1 MKISAKADYAVRAM
15 IVLARRHARGP
26 EPVKTEE
33 MARAAG
39 VPAKFL
45 EAILAQLRRE
55 GLVTSKRGAEGGY
68 RLTREPDAVSVADV
82 LRAIDGP
89 LALVAGH
96 TPSETS
102 YPAETATL
110 YTVWTDAEQAL
121 TETLEAATLARLS
134 RGSPVLDFQ
143 I

>member
-15 IVLARRHARGP
+15 IVLARRHTRGP

-45 EAILAQLRRE
+45 EAILAQLKRE

-68 RLTREPDAVSVADV
+68 RLTRSPDALSVADI
-82 LRAIDGP
+82 LRAVDGP

-96 TPSETS
+96 TPSEIS
-102 YPAETATL
+102 YPPETAAL
-110 YTVWTDAEQAL
+110 STVWTEAEQVL
-121 TETLEAATLARLS
+121 TETLEAATLDRLS
-134 RGSPVLDFQ
+134 RGVAVLDFQ

>member
-1 MKISAKADYAVRAM
+1 MRISAKADYAVRAM

-39 VPAKFL
+39 IPAKFL
-45 EAILAQLRRE
+45 EAILAQLKRE

-68 RLTREPDAVSVADV
+68 RLTRGPDAVSVADI
-82 LRAIDGP
+82 LRAVDGP

-96 TPSETS
+96 APAETS
-102 YPAETATL
+102 YPPETAAL
-110 YTVWTDAEQAL
+110 SAVWTDAEQAL
-121 TETLEAATLARLS
+121 TETLEAATLDRLS
-134 RGSPVLDFQ
+134 RGAPVLDFQ